1 MFNLLSPTYAIDV
14 AEPFLIW
21 GTVAI
26 VASLIV
32 AGFIIFFLKR
42 ELFSKYLKIASI
54 CFVFYALI
62 LGATALTLEIL
73 KKYNSAYLEDNYVNT
88 EIISYVLIPL
98 LASVGIFL
106 ISGIILFVISKKKP
120 TILKK
125 TLWITGTI
133 CAVAI
138 IATIALILIFFLDNY
153 KESEY
158 YVEYGKLNSLALY
171 ISAGALVVLAVIAIF
186 IIGKNDKKE
195 FDTRCITL
203 AGICVALSFALSYI
217 KLFRMP
223 QGGSITLASMLPIM
237 LFSYIYGV
245 KKGVLT
251 CFVYGVLQAVQD
263 PFIVHPAQFLLD
275 YPVAYMLVG
284 FAGAF
289 NIKRLKNL
297 PQLKFVLG
305 AVLGGALRFTSHV
318 LSGVFAFGAYALDSG
333 ATNFLTYSLIYN
345 STIFIDLLIVVVLG
359 IFIFSSKSFVRQVEM
374 LNPEHNEIKE
384 LQD

>member
-42 ELFSKYLKIASI
+42 EFFSKYLKTASI

-106 ISGIILFVISKKKP
+106 IAGIILFVISKKRP
-120 TILKK
+120 NILKK
-125 TLWITGTI
+125 TLWITGI
-133 CAVAI
+133 VCAVAI
-138 IATIALILIFFLDNY
+138 IATITLILIFFLNNY

-171 ISAGALVVLAVIAIF
+171 ISAGALVLSALIAIF
-186 IIGKNDKKE
+186 IIGRNDKKE

-305 AVLGGALRFTSHV
+305 AALGGALRFTSHI
-318 LSGVFAFGAYALDSG
+318 LSGVFAFGAYALDAG
-333 ATNFLTYSLIYN
+333 ATNFLAYSLVYN
-345 STIFIDLLIVVVLG
+345 SYVLFDVLIVIALG
-359 IFIFSSKSFVRQVEM
+359 AFIFSSKSFVRQVEM
-374 LNPEHNEIKE
+374 LNPEN
-384 LQD
+384 